1 MRKIL
6 NMHDWVS
13 ELPEALAQEVI
24 QHYVTRTLSDGEC
37 LYRQGDPADAC
48 YRVISGKLKICNFNH
63 EGQELLHTYL
73 MEGDC
78 VGDPSLILKE
88 PRMNCAFATG
98 ETQIGVLR
106 RADFHDLYKKQP
118 EIPMAI
124 NRVMSRRLRFMFM
137 LAEDAS
143 LLPLSQRLARAIVR
157 MGHSLG
163 QVNADGSA
171 IIEDISH
178 DELGKIVCA
187 ARQSVGRELKKLEQ
201 EGAIEIQYGKLIIH
215 DMDAFAAR
223 YDSLLGVEPVVP
235 DYQDDPH

>member
-1 MRKIL
+1 MHKIL

-24 QHYVTRTLSDGEC
+24 QRYVIRTLSDGEC
-37 LYRQGDPADAC
+37 LYRQGESSDSC
-48 YRVISGKLKICNFNH
+48 FRVISGKLKICNFNH
-63 EGQELLHTYL
+63 DGLEFLHTYL
-73 MEGDC
+73 IEGDC
-78 VGDPSLILKE
+78 IGDPGLIINE
-88 PRMNCAFATG
+88 PRMNCAFACGQTK
-98 ETQIGVLR
+98 IGVLR
-106 RADFHDLYKKQP
+106 QADFNDLYKSQP
-118 EIPMAI
+118 EISMAI

-157 MGHSLG
+157 IGHSLG

-171 IIEDISH
+171 TIEGISH

-201 EGAIEIQYGKLIIH
+201 DGAIEIQYGKLIIN
-215 DMDAFAAR
+215 DIAAFGAQ
-223 YDSLLGVEPVVP
+223 YDRLLGVEPVVP
-235 DYQDDPH
+235 DYHDDQ